1 MSYDTPQE
9 ITYDYN
15 AQAFGGGTIT
25 RHIQGPKGKR
35 GRVAYILAS
44 PTVAFVGTT
53 TPGAVQVGVSGTLTK
68 FANVPMGTAGV
79 PAPVNVPIVASDYVG
94 GLTGMQMASSTTPPY
109 AYAYAPA
116 DTDIIVTL
124 LAPTGG
130 APAGTAD
137 VVVKVEWF

>member
-1 MSYDTPQE
+1 MPYDQPQE
-9 ITYDYN
+9 ISYDFN

-25 RHIQGPKGKR
+25 KYIQGPKGKR
-35 GRVAYILAS
+35 GRVAQILAT

-53 TPGAVQVGVSGTLTK
+53 TPGAVQLGVLGALTK
-68 FANVPMGTAGV
+68 FANVPMGTAAT

-94 GLTGMQMASSTTPPY
+94 GLTGMQLASSTTPPF

-116 DTDIIVTL
+116 DTPIIVTL

-137 VVVKVEWF
+137 VVIKVEWF